1 MANSFNLHNRAELS
15 SVDVDV
21 TTLESS
27 ARDRKNQLENMIFQ
41 LKKIALHLHAVT
53 DEEIREEDVEE

>member
-53 DEEIREEDVEE
+53 DEEIREEDLEE

>member
-53 DEEIREEDVEE
+53 DEEIREEDLED